1 MTSDGQSLY
10 DEHMNAHTDTPLYYD
25 AFDEAVTVA
34 VNSNDMELLT
44 TLENMNSDTAIQP
57 TNRKTDIPF

>member
-10 DEHMNAHTDTPLYYD
+10 DEHMNTHTDTPVYNQT
-25 AFDEAVTVA
+25 FEEALSYA
-34 VNSNDMELLT
+34 VDIDDMELLT